1 MGPLPA
7 LPPPAGLT
15 VRQWWTATRLQ
26 RRSSARVIPL
36 RANGGAEFTYNL
48 PDEILRLSDD
58 IARRAA
64 GAVGTAETVMSRGDR
79 DRYLVTSLM
88 DEAISS
94 SQLEGASTSR
104 IVARRMLEAGRE
116 PRDTGERMIVN
127 NFRAMSM
134 FRERFAEP
142 VSPGVILGIH
152 AAVPEGALEFP
163 EDAGRLQRGGDTRVR
178 VYGDGEQI
186 LHTPPSA
193 GELPAR
199 MDALCSFLNSSEPWM
214 PPVLKALT
222 AHFMMGYDHYFAD
235 GNGRTARALF
245 YWIMLREGFW
255 LTEYVVVSQLLTKG
269 PAKYARSF
277 VLTGQDEG
285 DLTHFFLFH
294 LRITERALDR
304 LDTYL
309 TEQVGRTRSIRVRL
323 RDRGD
328 LNLRQVLVLE
338 ALLEDP
344 DRVFDVQVLARMH
357 RVSAEAARQDLHGLE
372 NAGFLERGKRGRRNV
387 WSGAQGWQGLVTD
400 LGDPAGRSVG
410 GPTGHT
416 AR

>member
-1 MGPLPA
+1 MLRA
-7 LPPPAGLT
+7 LPRVDAQGEYLPWDRFRHHRPPAGLT

-36 RANGGAEFTYNL
+36 RMDGGAEFTYNL

-64 GAVGTAETVMSRGDR
+64 GAVGTAEAVMSRGDR
-79 DRYLVTSLM
+79 DRYLVNSLM

-104 IVARRMLEAGRE
+104 IVARRMLEAGRA

-134 FRERFAEP
+134 LRERLAEP
-142 VSPGVILGIH
+142 VSPGLILDIH
-152 AAVPEGALEFP
+152 AAVSEGALEFP
-163 EDAGRLQRGGDTRVR
+163 EDAGRLQRSGDVRVR
-178 VYGDGEQI
+178 IYGDGDQV
-186 LHTPPSA
+186 LHTPPPA

-199 MDALCSFLNSSEPWM
+199 MDALCAFLNASEPWM

-277 VLTGQDEG
+277 LLAEQDEG

-294 LRITERALDR
+294 LRIIERALDR

-309 TEQVGRTRSIRVRL
+309 AEQVGRTRLIRARL

-328 LNLRQVLVLE
+328 INLRQASVLE
-338 ALLEDP
+338 ALLDEP
-344 DRVFDVQVLARMH
+344 DRLFDVQVLARMH

-372 NAGFLERGKRGRRNV
+372 RAGFLVRGKRGRRHV
-387 WSGAQGWQGLVTD
+387 WSGAQGWQQLV
-400 LGDPAGRSVG
+400 AE
-410 GPTGHT
+410 
-416 AR
+416 A